1 MSANYEDWSIRGG
14 AAAAQF
20 TSFLGLQYYNSAG
33 LPEKPVE
40 EGSFFTA
47 NKWDT
52 PYNISVEVAK
62 MGEIGEIQ
70 AFLDALDEIL
80 ASLEFCEVVTPA
92 KAFVN
97 GNVEAIDYKW
107 HNDEYGPRMLVANI
121 HIKEVREPGGQ
132 KNQSGAAAGGAG
144 GGAGGSSAGQSA
156 SSGGSMGGISSP
168 SNSNC
173 QSSTSCG
180 RMQGTTVTGVKGLS
194 A

>member
-1 MSANYEDWSIRGG
+1 MSANSEEWTIRGG
-14 AAAAQF
+14 GAEAQF
-20 TSFLGLQYYNSAG
+20 TSFLGLQYYNSSG

-62 MGEIGEIQ
+62 MGEISEIQ
-70 AFLDALDEIL
+70 AFLDGLDQIL

-92 KAFVN
+92 KSFVN
-97 GNVEAIDYKW
+97 GSVEAIDYKW

-132 KNQSGAAAGGAG
+132 KNQSGAAAGGSG
-144 GGAGGSSAGQSA
+144 GGGGSSAGQSA
-156 SSGGSMGGISSP
+156 SGGGNMGGISSP

-180 RMQGTTVTGVKGLS
+180 RMQGSNVTGVKGLY